1 MDVFIIAGGIPG
13 PDDPMFEY
21 AQGKPK
27 ALIEVAGKPM
37 AQWVLDAVSGSKH
50 TENVVIVGLDEDC
63 GLRCDR
69 PMHLIPDQGGMLDNG
84 LAGMKRLQEL
94 NPSSELAL
102 VLPGDIPAITSEML
116 DWRIESAMNTTADFE
131 YTAIERQVMERRF
144 PESKRSYTRLKDV
157 EVCGGDVHV
166 MRLSLAA
173 DWKLWDRLLDARKSI
188 FKQAALVGLDTLF
201 LLLTRS
207 LTLEG
212 AAELARKRLGITA
225 GATLSPY
232 AEMGMDADKPFQL
245 DILREEL
252 SAVGSKN

>member
-1 MDVFIIAGGIPG
+1 
-13 PDDPMFEY
+13 
-21 AQGKPK
+21 
-27 ALIEVAGKPM
+27 
-37 AQWVLDAVSGSKH
+37 
-50 TENVVIVGLDEDC
+50 
-63 GLRCDR
+63 
-69 PMHLIPDQGGMLDNG
+69 
-84 LAGMKRLQEL
+84 
-94 NPSSELAL
+94 
-102 VLPGDIPAITSEML
+102 
-116 DWRIESAMNTTADFE
+116 
-131 YTAIERQVMERRF
+131 
-144 PESKRSYTRLKDV
+144 
-157 EVCGGDVHV
+157 